1 MPTYH
6 YRCKS
11 CKHEFE
17 EFQKMSDDPHKIC
30 PNCNKHTL
38 VLVMSG
44 GTGLV
49 FKGSGFY
56 TTDYRDKAQAAS
68 KKESKQGTK
77 LEEKSDSSTATK
89 SESST
94 GAKSESNTES
104 TSKSK
109 PKSSESQSS
118 SGDSSKKE

>member
-17 EFQKMSDDPHKIC
+17 EFQKMSDEPHKIC
-30 PNCNKHTL
+30 PSCNKHTL

-56 TTDYRDKAQAAS
+56 ITDYRDKSQSAS
-68 KKESKQGTK
+68 KKEPSRGKK
-77 LEEKSDSSTATK
+77 LEEKSDSSTSAK

-94 GAKSESNTES
+94 ETKSESNTES

>member
-30 PNCNKHTL
+30 PSCNKHTL

-56 TTDYRDKAQAAS
+56 ITDYRDKPLSAS
-68 KKESKQGTK
+68 KKESKQETK
-77 LEEKSDSSTATK
+77 LGEKSDSSTATK

-94 GAKSESNTES
+94 GTKSESNTES
-104 TSKSK
+104 KSKSK
-109 PKSSESQSS
+109 PKSSESPNP